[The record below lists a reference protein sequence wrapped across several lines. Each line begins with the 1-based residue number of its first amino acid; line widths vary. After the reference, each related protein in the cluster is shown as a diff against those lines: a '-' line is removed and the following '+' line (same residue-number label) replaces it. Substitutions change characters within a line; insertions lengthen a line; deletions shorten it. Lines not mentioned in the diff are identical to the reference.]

1 MALRGAVYV
10 NGTIRP
16 ANEAVVPVYDHGFL
30 YGEGVYETLRTYN
43 RVPFLYD
50 RHQARLRASAN
61 RIQLDVPFSDDQ
73 LAGWIDET
81 VAQAGEL
88 NEAYIRILLTR
99 GDFDV
104 LIASEGAQG
113 LRLIEESSGEGVVAH
128 VHRGFPACIV
138 MDPDEGPGGNVELCR
153 VLKRDP
159 FTAVVPI
166 VFLFQEA
173 SHGQVHQALEAGA
186 DEVITDRMDATEQSL
201 RLQVTLQRADRDVS
215 VNPTTRLPGTAQ
227 IERDI
232 TDRIQGGTMFAVCY
246 ADLDHFKEFNDRYG
260 YDRGDGVIQLLSRI
274 LRDIVKELSPSGFIG
289 HIGGDDFIFTLPLD
303 DMARCCEEIIEIFD
317 ELVPYQ
323 YSEADRKAGHFLGK
337 DRRGNIYR
345 IPMMTLSI
353 GVVTSVALGFR
364 SNSRQVFVRMEACE
378 LPGWARGW
386 LRVFLALHAG
396 VLAWW
401 VWSLVARV

>member
-1 MALRGAVYV
+1 MGFRTALIYHSPRG
-10 NGTIRP
+10 RP
-16 ANEAVVPVYDHGFL
+16 APAE
-30 YGEGVYETLRTYN
+30 
-43 RVPFLYD
+43 
-50 RHQARLRASAN
+50 
-61 RIQLDVPFSDDQ
+61 I
-73 LAGWIDET
+73 
-81 VAQAGEL
+81 VAFTE
-88 NEAYIRILLTR
+88 
-99 GDFDV
+99 
-104 LIASEGAQG
+104 AQG
-113 LRLIEESSGEGVVAH
+113 LRLIEESTRDGVVAH
-128 VHRGFPACIV
+128 VHRGFPSCIV
-138 MDPDEGPGGNVELCR
+138 MDPEEGLGSDVELCR
-153 VLKRDP
+153 MLKRDP

-173 SHGQVHQALEAGA
+173 SLGQVHEALEAGA

-232 TDRIQGGTMFAVCY
+232 TDRIQGGALFAVCY

-345 IPMMTLSI
+345 IPLMTLSI
-353 GVVTSVALGFR
+353 GVVTNEHRRLTHYARVSELATE
-364 SNSRQVFVRMEACE
+364 MKTYAKT
-378 LPGWARGW
+378 LPGSVYAIDRRRDEPEVEREGDD
-386 LRVFLALHAG
+386 RRIG
-396 VLAWW
+396 VVQLGEQ
-401 VWSLVARV
+401 